1 MEIKSLKENVK
12 ILLEQTNK
20 SYTNFLFDR
29 SKFNQDKENILSLLK
44 QVVND
49 IDILHENLLVNDYY
63 FKIDKYSCWD
73 AIDEIEN
80 IYQRIFSIYKSM
92 SYLIQED
99 MFKANFKNQITIKF
113 YENIIENGKEIVD
126 SLLRLEE
133 MEFKNE

>member
-1 MEIKSLKENVK
+1 MEVENLKNNVK

-49 IDILHENLLVNDYY
+49 VDILHENLLVNDYY
-63 FKIDKYSCWD
+63 FKIDKYICWD
-73 AIDEIEN
+73 AIDEIET

-99 MFKANFKNQITIKF
+99 MFKANFKNQVINKF
-113 YENIIENGKEIVD
+113 YENIIENGKEIVE

-133 MEFKNE
+133 MEIKNE